1 MDPAGQETS
10 PSRAGKGNHV
20 AVLGAALSA
29 NKGAASMLLALVD
42 HIDEVLPG
50 GVVKN
55 LSTYPGADRL
65 VNRSERLEIISYT
78 PLAMLLVN
86 FPLALVIGL
95 SRLLFGMRGRVFAR
109 TTALRVLMDTRVV
122 ADLAG
127 ISFSDG
133 RGIPTLAYNT
143 LMTGIPLLVGVPVVK
158 CSQAIGP
165 LDALTTKLAARLI
178 LPRLSAVVA
187 RGQGTHQHL
196 IRFGLANVEEGA
208 DLAFAMTI
216 SEQDESLATE
226 LVADTA
232 AAGYFVVSPSSVVKE
247 LCEEQ
252 EIDYVELMADLVEK
266 CSKETG
272 LSAVLIAHSA
282 RPGQGPSRMNDL
294 PVTREVAEH
303 CTNDLGVVHL
313 DRDLDPRVLRA
324 VIGGG
329 RLLIASRFHAMIS
342 GLATRTPTVVVGWSH
357 KYHEVLAEFGLE
369 DFVIPFSRFSSDQ
382 VLDLAVRAHR
392 DHDQISARVAER
404 LPSIEESSR
413 ASLRAL
419 RRAIDG

>member
-1 MDPAGQETS
+1 
-10 PSRAGKGNHV
+10 
-20 AVLGAALSA
+20 
-29 NKGAASMLLALVD
+29 MLLALVD

-50 GVVKN
+50 GIVKN
-55 LSTYPGADRL
+55 LSTYPEADRL
-65 VNRSERLEIISYT
+65 VNRSDRLEIVSYK
-78 PLAMLLVN
+78 PVAMLLVN
-86 FPLALVIGL
+86 FPLALLIGV
-95 SRLLFGMRGRVFAR
+95 SRLFRLRGRVFAR
-109 TTALRVLMDTRVV
+109 TAALRALIDARVV

-165 LDALTTKLAARLI
+165 LDALSTKLAARLI
-178 LPRLSAVVA
+178 LPRLSAVIA

-196 IRFGLANVEEGA
+196 LGFGLVNVEEGA
-208 DLAFAMTI
+208 DLAFAMTV
-216 SEQDESLATE
+216 SDQDETLATE
-226 LVADTA
+226 LLADTV
-232 AAGYFVVSPSSVVKE
+232 AAGYFVVSPSSVVKA
-247 LCEEQ
+247 LCEEH
-252 EIDYVELMADLVEK
+252 EIDYVELMADLVER

-294 PVTREVAEH
+294 PVTREVAER
-303 CTNDLGVVHL
+303 CADDLGVVHL

-369 DFVIPFSRFSSDQ
+369 DFVIPFSRFSSDE
-382 VLDLAVRAHR
+382 VAHLAVKAHR
-392 DHDQISARVAER
+392 DHDEISARVAEK
-404 LPSIEESSR
+404 LPVIEESSR